1 MEARKGIEP
10 PCKDLQSST
19 SPLCHRAF
27 VGFVLHTA
35 FVGRTQP
42 LPENKNPKHKKGPAE
57 NHGSP
62 FVPQM
67 FIPKK
72 AISGI
77 SLHC

>member
-1 MEARKGIEP
+1 
-10 PCKDLQSST
+10 
-19 SPLCHRAF
+19 